1 MISDIVA
8 AVVLS
13 LLGLSVV
20 LSVVR
25 VWKGPTSGNSAVAGD
40 LIFFAFIGVVAVLG
54 VVFYIDAVM
63 DIILIAALL
72 GFLSVLSLARL
83 MQGGKR

>member
-1 MISDIVA
+1 MIPDFVSAIV
-8 AVVLS
+8 LG
-13 LLGLSVV
+13 LLALSVV
-20 LSVVR
+20 FAVVR
-25 VWKGPTSGNSAVAGD
+25 AWRGPTAGDSAVAGD
-40 LIFFAFIGVVAVLG
+40 LIFFVFVGAVAVLG
-54 VVFYIDAVM
+54 VVLSINAVM

>member
-1 MISDIVA
+1 MIPESVA
-8 AVVLS
+8 AVVLG

-20 LSVVR
+20 FAVVR
-25 VWKGPTSGNSAVAGD
+25 AWRGPTPGNAAVAGD
-40 LIFFAFIGVVAVLG
+40 LIFFAFIGAVAVLG
-54 VVFYIDAVM
+54 VVFFIDAVM
-63 DIILIAALL
+63 DIILVAALL

>member
-1 MISDIVA
+1 MIPDIVA
-8 AVVLS
+8 AVVLG
-13 LLGLSVV
+13 LLALSVV
-20 LSVVR
+20 LAVVR
-25 VWKGPTSGNSAVAGD
+25 AWRGPTAGNSAVAGD
-40 LIFFAFIGVVAVLG
+40 LIFFAFVGAVAVLG
-54 VVFYIDAVM
+54 VLFAIDAVM

>member
-1 MISDIVA
+1 MIPEIVVA
-8 AVVLS
+8 IV
-13 LLGLSVV
+13 LGLLASSLVASVI
-20 LSVVR
+20 R
-25 VWKGPTSGNSAVAGD
+25 VFRGPTPGNSAAAGD
-40 LIFFAFIGVVAVLG
+40 LIFFAFVGVVAVLG
-54 VVFYIDAVM
+54 VQLAITAVM